1 MSEDK
6 HGNHFEFH
14 FHNTVGQNI
23 GHVDTLIANFDKD
36 MKMQTAL
43 VDNVINEE
51 VASQDSA
58 EQEEELNYFQPTNH
72 LKRLLADDCIS
83 DFVSDHQYTGKWF
96 EAFVDALMASECR
109 DEIARDWSIRGKN
122 DKRDLIRGYVIGCLK
137 DAGVLNGSYQKI
149 AEAIVGS
156 EYYKSVNGD
165 KNGKTFAAYL
175 GRGKNQSFSDWIK
188 DYVNTNRK
196 G

>member
-23 GHVDTLIANFDKD
+23 GHVDTLIAHFDKD

-51 VASQDSA
+51 KASQDSA

-83 DFVSDHQYTGKWF
+83 DFVSDNQYTGKWL
-96 EAFVDALMASECR
+96 EAFVDALMATEWR

-122 DKRDLIRGYVIGCLK
+122 DKRDLIRGYVVGSLK
-137 DAGVLNGSYQKI
+137 DAGVLKGSYQKI
-149 AEAIVGS
+149 AETIVGS

-165 KNGKTFAAYL
+165 KNGKILAIYL
-175 GRGKNQSFSDWIK
+175 GRAKKQSFYDWIK
-188 DYVNTNRK
+188 EYVKTNTK

>member
-83 DFVSDHQYTGKWF
+83 DLVSDHQYTGKWF

-109 DEIARDWSIRGKN
+109 DEIARGIEDRRDRHRRQNGIREIVEEGP
-122 DKRDLIRGYVIGCLK
+122 DKTVLDLFTAEYERQGTDQIRDSGHNEKIKEEYICT
-137 DAGVLNGSYQKI
+137 DHAG
-149 AEAIVGS
+149 
-156 EYYKSVNGD
+156 
-165 KNGKTFAAYL
+165 T
-175 GRGKNQSFSDWIK
+175 SFFFSS
-188 DYVNTNRK
+188 
-196 G
+196 